1 MSNSDQNIDQESSG
15 QDIHADNGNINVYSN
30 HDDDDLHAE
39 SSIGNEVGRLL
50 LSGSMTT
57 NTDIRF
63 NHRAVIIII
72 KEGQR
77 WLCALLFLWE

>member
-1 MSNSDQNIDQESSG
+1 MTMTFMLI
-15 QDIHADNGNINVYSN
+15 
-30 HDDDDLHAE
+30 AE

-72 KEGQR
+72 TKEGQR
-77 WLCALLFLWE
+77 GLCALLFLWE

>member
-1 MSNSDQNIDQESSG
+1 MSDEANNTAIAKSWHTNNIET
-15 QDIHADNGNINVYSN
+15 NYWKNYNCN
-30 HDDDDLHAE
+30 DDDDLHSE

-77 WLCALLFLWE
+77 GLCALLFLWE